1 MHIAKHK
8 VVSINYTLT
17 DQTNTVLDSSAG
29 GDPLVYIHGSG
40 HIIPG
45 LENALNGKVVGD
57 ALKVTVPPQEAYG
70 LRDEVLKQTVPR
82 DRFEPGA
89 DIHVGMRFQSPTD
102 DGVEIVTVTHLDDQS
117 VTVDANHPLAGMT
130 LNFDV
135 EVLAVRDASAE
146 ELSHGHVHGAGGH
159 HHE

>member
-17 DQTNTVLDSSAG
+17 DHTDTVLDSSAG

>member
-17 DQTNTVLDSSAG
+17 DHTDTVLDSSAG
-29 GDPLVYIHGSG
+29 GDPLVYIHGLG
-40 HIIPG
+40 HLIPG
-45 LENALNGKVVGD
+45 LESALAGKAAGD
-57 ALKVTVPPQEAYG
+57 SLKVTVAPQDAYG
-70 LRDEVLKQTVPR
+70 LRNETLKQTVPR

-102 DGVEIVTVTHLDDQS
+102 DGVEVVTVIHLDDQS
-117 VTVDANHPLAGMT
+117 VTVDANHPLAGIT
-130 LNFDV
+130 LKFDV
-135 EVLAVRDASAE
+135 EVVAVRDASAE
-146 ELSHGHVHGAGGH
+146 ELSHGHVHGPDGH